1 MKRLILIVTMLF
13 MAFTGMASETTV
25 QIGEGTTSSFALP
38 FATYFHYS
46 LVEQIYTASEI
57 GRSGYITSISF
68 NYNSYTTCDSYV
80 KVYLKHTTKSSFSS
94 STDIE
99 AVGQTNQYFYGHFFV
114 NSPGWV
120 TIELDR
126 PFFYNGSSNLL
137 VCFYDPFSGYAGS
150 NCYFYHTENVGYKTI
165 AYYHDTKCPDLGDLA
180 NYGGNKARLDFRSNI
195 RITFTN
201 PESHT
206 YENTIEIGNGT
217 SSDWFL
223 PVNTYYNYSLSQ
235 MIYTAEEIGE
245 SGNIYTISFYHDYE
259 GSFSMEGVRVYMK
272 NINKQKFN
280 DQTDMVPFSSN
291 AVRYFDGTVSANG
304 SGWVTINLMTPF
316 HYDGISNLLVCFYDP
331 TDGYPGDDYV
341 FRYTETSDYTS
352 ITYYSDYDTQV
363 PNITNPS
370 NYSGNKA
377 RKKYRPDIKF
387 GFTPGTVVGVG
398 HSTANS
404 TYHLPINTYY
414 HYSLTQQI
422 FTSSEIGTAGF
433 IHSLAFFY
441 QYTQPFYMTGI
452 KVYLKHV
459 DKTVFE
465 SQSDYVPISINDQYV
480 FSGTLQAS
488 GQGYTTIILDQP
500 FEYDG
505 TSNLLVCLYDQYDGY
520 LGNSYQFFY
529 TPTSGYSSLVYYSDS
544 YVPDID
550 NLSSYSGYKSI
561 LQYRSNIRFG
571 ITPTVSIGNGTTT
584 HGTVPFNHDYNYSF
598 VEQLYTADE
607 IGPGGVI
614 KNIYFN
620 TASSTSYYV
629 NVTVYMKNVKRSR
642 FTSSTDYEAVTP
654 SDVVFEGEW
663 MLHRGWNAITLD
675 VPFEYDG
682 TSNLL
687 IAIDENS
694 SGYVSRTFNCTSKTG
709 ATLGYFSDTYNP
721 NPYNLSSFNG
731 NRMLYDYHA
740 NLWLDITPFPTD
752 YCRIPQNVTVAA
764 LQPNS
769 AYITWDTEGEITW
782 VNFKKTTDFAW
793 DGFWATSPLTITEY
807 YPDGVLRALEPGA
820 TYEFSLASKCSEN
833 YFSPHTPIGRF
844 TLPVTGGGANLPV
857 NFETGYI
864 YEYPFNNNVSA
875 YPWVVTNSDHYYGQY
890 CMRSSNQGVHSS
902 ISAIEATYTYEQ
914 DGFVSFYGKCMGES
928 ASSGYAYDKC
938 IFFIDDDQ
946 MFNWGAQGDVWRFY
960 GYPVTAGTHTFRWE
974 YNKDTN
980 TDPEGDAFMVDYI
993 NFGLS
998 PSTIDITYLNT
1009 NSVMLD
1015 WDGDDEFYGILWKPN
1030 GSTEWT
1036 TMSTN
1041 YFGHTLTIPNLPPG
1055 TYQVGVYGVSAPT
1068 HTAFAEFTIAEVLS
1082 TAQWF
1087 GYAKHVIGG
1096 DSWQNK
1102 FINFTMQ
1109 DPSTVVA
1116 VSNSLSAPTWAATF
1130 AQGYVWGIT
1139 TQGDLF
1145 RAHFDNSTY
1154 NIEYFQTIATGVE
1167 EDIAY
1172 EMSYNP
1178 VNGLI
1183 YYVTHPYIDSYF
1195 LKCFNPNNYS
1205 GVTTIGQLSYGQAF
1219 AINNTGQAYCISSAG
1234 NLYTV
1239 DLTSAT
1245 TIAEIGPTG
1254 VVAGERPQSMA
1265 FDMETGELF
1274 WSQANMDLSVE
1285 QLYKVNTETGT
1296 AAYIGTVGSEGAEVI
1311 GLFMYSNINEAPV
1324 SADFESGN
1332 LYQLIFNND
1341 ISNYPWTI
1349 SRMDA
1354 ASGNYSMSSSNKG
1367 LGLTNSSIEATCHF
1381 AEDGYVSFDAKC
1393 MGETSGGTN
1402 YDRCVFSI
1410 DNVIQF
1416 EYGAHGDTWDQYV
1429 YQVTAG
1435 THTFEWTY
1443 VKDNSVNPE
1452 GDVFYVDNLEF
1463 GLGTPCVA
1471 PTHLTA
1477 MLTTSSAT
1485 LSWDGSAPLYKLQY
1499 RLGGGSWITKPNL
1512 TDNTY
1517 TLDNLTPG
1525 TYEAKVW
1532 AICDPSHVVSTTFTI
1547 TEILSTAQWYGFAEY
1562 ADDAESWQ
1570 FKFINFTMQ
1579 NPSAVTAASNTLSPR
1594 IWAATYA
1601 NGYVWGVNTVGD
1613 LVRTTIDNDTHTL
1626 GNFETIA
1633 TGIETEN
1640 AIEMSYNPV
1649 DGLIYY
1655 IVSPN
1660 ISSYQLRCFNPNN
1673 YTGVTN
1679 IGEFAHGRAF
1689 AINNE
1694 GVAYCI
1700 GIDGNL
1706 YTVDLTDVSTTLVG
1720 HTGIDVSGQVQSM
1733 AFDSETGELFW
1744 AQTDRVYDRLYK
1756 VDPSNGT
1763 ATYIGVIGNAG
1774 AELPGLFM
1782 VPEESGMEQDIA
1794 MTSGWNWVSS
1804 YLEYNEN
1811 SLTTIEE
1818 GLSNSGVFA
1827 IIKSQNSFVSND
1839 NAAGIWSGSLT
1850 TLENE
1855 SMYMFQLSSPYTLTL
1870 NGMMAN
1876 PSQHPITLNVG
1887 WNWIAFLS
1895 SQEMALTTALASI
1908 RPSNG
1913 DIIKGQDGF
1922 SQFSA
1927 AQNIWYGS
1935 LNLLAPSDGYMYLNN
1950 GVQKTLVYPGFSK
1963 DVVEIIDRETHW
1975 NYDVHEFA
1983 HNLST
1988 VVTLDPSA
1996 FDLKQGRFEIGAFVN
2011 GTCRGAAHLDY
2022 LEGLDR
2028 YVAFLPVSGE
2038 DGDNVC
2044 FKLYDTDAATEFPG
2058 VATEWITF
2066 TSDALHGSLDNPMM
2080 LHFGNTSVNE
2090 SDSQVSLFP
2099 NPTKDKVFL
2108 RAADI
2113 QTVKL
2118 FNALGQCLYS
2128 EEFDHATQVELNL
2141 SAFSAG
2147 VYTITVRTFDG
2158 KNSNLRVVR
2167 Q

>member
-1 MKRLILIVTMLF
+1 MKRLVLIVSMLF
-13 MAFTGMASETTV
+13 TAFMGMASETTV

-304 SGWVTINLMTPF
+304 SGWVTIDLMTPF

-404 TYHLPINTYY
+404 TYHLPINTFY

-544 YVPDID
+544 YVPNID

-607 IGPGGVI
+607 IGAGGVI

-764 LQPNS
+764 VQPNS
-769 AYITWDTEGEITW
+769 AYITWDSESTQTW
-782 VNFKKTTDFAW
+782 VGIKKLTETTW
-793 DGFWATSPLTITEY
+793 SNFWATSPLHLTEY
-807 YPDGVLRALEPGA
+807 YSQGTLTPMEPGA
-820 TYEFSLASKCSEN
+820 TYEFYLSAYCSDN
-833 YFSPHTPIGRF
+833 NFSHRTPTGRF
-844 TLPVTGGGANLPV
+844 TLPVVSGANLPI

-864 YEYPFNNNVSA
+864 NEYPFNNNVSE

-890 CMRSSNQGVHSS
+890 CMTSSNQGVHSS
-902 ISAIEATYTYEQ
+902 ISAIEATYNYEE

-928 ASSGYAYDKC
+928 ASNGYAYDKC
-938 IFFIDDDQ
+938 IFYIDGNQ
-946 MFNWGAQGDVWRFY
+946 KFNWGAQGNVWHSY
-960 GYPVTAGTHTFRWE
+960 AYPVTAGIHTFRWE

-980 TDPEGDAFMVDYI
+980 TNPEGDAFKVDYI
-993 NFGLS
+993 NFGYA
-998 PSTIDITYLNT
+998 PTTIDVTYLT
-1009 NSVMLD
+1009 ANSVQLS
-1015 WDGDDEFYGILWKPN
+1015 WDGDDYFYGIRWKPE

-1036 TMSTN
+1036 TMTDN
-1041 YFGHTLTIPNLPPG
+1041 YFGHSININGLSAGLYEVEIW
-1055 TYQVGVYGVSAPT
+1055 GVSAPDYPVS
-1068 HTAFAEFTIAEVLS
+1068 TAFTIAEVLS
-1082 TAQWF
+1082 TAPWF

-1324 SADFESGN
+1324 SADFETGN
-1332 LYQLIFNND
+1332 LDQIIFNNNVSD
-1341 ISNYPWTI
+1341 YPWTI

-1354 ASGNYSMSSSNKG
+1354 ASGNYSMSS
-1367 LGLTNSSIEATCHF
+1367 TNWGVSGSTSAIEATCHF
-1381 AEDGYVSFDAKC
+1381 SEDGYVCFDAKC
-1393 MGETSGGTN
+1393 MGET
-1402 YDRCVFSI
+1402 YDYIIYDSCNFYIDGELQFS
-1410 DNVIQF
+1410 
-1416 EYGAHGDTWDQYV
+1416 YGAEGDEWDHYV
-1429 YQVTAG
+1429 YNVTAG
-1435 THTFEWTY
+1435 IHTFRWEYT
-1443 VKDNSVNPE
+1443 KDNSVNPV
-1452 GDVFYVDNLEF
+1452 GDAFYVDNLVF
-1463 GLGTPCVA
+1463 DYGGTE
-1471 PTHLTA
+1471 
-1477 MLTTSSAT
+1477 
-1485 LSWDGSAPLYKLQY
+1485 Q
-1499 RLGGGSWITKPNL
+1499 
-1512 TDNTY
+1512 
-1517 TLDNLTPG
+1517 
-1525 TYEAKVW
+1525 
-1532 AICDPSHVVSTTFTI
+1532 TF
-1547 TEILSTAQWYGFAEY
+1547 
-1562 ADDAESWQ
+1562 
-1570 FKFINFTMQ
+1570 
-1579 NPSAVTAASNTLSPR
+1579 
-1594 IWAATYA
+1594 
-1601 NGYVWGVNTVGD
+1601 D
-1613 LVRTTIDNDTHTL
+1613 LVT
-1626 GNFETIA
+1626 
-1633 TGIETEN
+1633 
-1640 AIEMSYNPV
+1640 
-1649 DGLIYY
+1649 
-1655 IVSPN
+1655 
-1660 ISSYQLRCFNPNN
+1660 
-1673 YTGVTN
+1673 
-1679 IGEFAHGRAF
+1679 
-1689 AINNE
+1689 
-1694 GVAYCI
+1694 
-1700 GIDGNL
+1700 
-1706 YTVDLTDVSTTLVG
+1706 
-1720 HTGIDVSGQVQSM
+1720 
-1733 AFDSETGELFW
+1733 
-1744 AQTDRVYDRLYK
+1744 
-1756 VDPSNGT
+1756 
-1763 ATYIGVIGNAG
+1763 
-1774 AELPGLFM
+1774 
-1782 VPEESGMEQDIA
+1782 
-1794 MTSGWNWVSS
+1794 GWNWVSS
-1804 YLEYNEN
+1804 YLEYDEN
-1811 SLTTIEE
+1811 SLDNLEAALLQH
-1818 GLSNSGVFA
+1818 GM
-1827 IIKSQNSFVSND
+1827 IIKNQNHFVSN
-1839 NAAGIWSGSLT
+1839 NHGQWTGSLEN
-1850 TLENE
+1850 LENE
-1855 SMYMFQLSSPYTLTL
+1855 SMYMIQMEAPLLLTL
-1870 NGMMAN
+1870 QGELVR
-1876 PSQHPITLNVG
+1876 PELHPILLKTG
-1887 WNWIAFLS
+1887 WNWIPYLATQPDSFTH
-1895 SQEMALTTALASI
+1895 ALNGVV
-1908 RPSNG
+1908 PNDG
-1913 DIIKGQDGF
+1913 DILKGQNTF
-1922 SQFSA
+1922 VSYSERLH
-1927 AQNIWYGS
+1927 NWTGS
-1935 LNLLAPSDGYMYLNN
+1935 LRQMDPGIGYMYLNH
-1950 GVQKTLVYPGFSK
+1950 GALQTFIYPSNVGK
-1963 DVVEIIDRETHW
+1963 RVEKVVETQLHW
-1975 NYDVHEFA
+1975 NSNA
-1983 HNLST
+1983 HLFSDNMSMM
-1988 VVTLDPSA
+1988 VTLDAEA
-1996 FDLKQGRFEIGAFVN
+1996 FVLKDDVYEVGAFVD
-2011 GTCRGAAHLDY
+2011 GECRGSARLRY
-2022 LEGLDR
+2022 IEGLDS
-2028 YVAFLPVSGE
+2028 YVAFLSVSGE
-2038 DGDNVC
+2038 DGETVS
-2044 FKLYDTDAATEFPG
+2044 FALYDADADRVYPSMAEET
-2058 VATEWITF
+2058 VVYRSHAV
-2066 TSDALHGSLDNPMM
+2066 HGSTETPMM
-2080 LHFGNTSVNE
+2080 LHFGTTSVDE
-2090 SDSQVSLFP
+2090 TSHLVTVFP
-2099 NPTKDKVFL
+2099 NPTSGKVSIQ
-2108 RAADI
+2108 ASDI
-2113 QTVKL
+2113 QSVQL
-2118 FNALGQCLYS
+2118 FNALGQCLLS
-2128 EEFDHATQVELNL
+2128 EVTDHASQVELDLN
-2141 SAFSAG
+2141 AFSAG
-2147 VYTITVRTFDG
+2147 VYTITIRTANG
-2158 KNSNLRVVR
+2158 EITNKRVIR